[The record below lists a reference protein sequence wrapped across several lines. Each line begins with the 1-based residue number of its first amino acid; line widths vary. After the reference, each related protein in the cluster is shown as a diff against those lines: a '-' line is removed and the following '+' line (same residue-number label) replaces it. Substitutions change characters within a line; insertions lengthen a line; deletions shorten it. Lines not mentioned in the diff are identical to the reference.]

1 MFFAIVFY
9 CTRWKSVQDTVRV
22 SRLPA
27 AAAVEPS
34 SLREKSDGSL
44 RNGTNLYFNILIPEA
59 DTPDLLSFKT
69 ICRLTRSINTM
80 KYTPMKPI
88 YKKLILLATS
98 AMAILATL
106 PAKADYSNSV
116 MALNPVAYWPLNE
129 TNLPPDTVGP
139 ATALNLGTL
148 GTALNAPFNIVD
160 VVHGYPGALASTTDT
175 ADSFNG
181 FNTRA
186 QSTYTADLA
195 NAPSFTVEAWL
206 LAHDDGTIWS
216 TTCPLSDVGANSP
229 RTGWLIYMDIN
240 NTGQYTFRTY
250 NANGSTPSLSLD
262 IGAAGSI
269 QNEKWYHVVVVVSNA
284 VTVTNVYAYLNGAL
298 AAGPTVLPGYV
309 PCDGTTGGFSI
320 GDRSDNAGFNFV
332 GAIDEV
338 AYYTNALDGATV
350 LSHYQAGTN
359 PSPVTAYSTLVQQK
373 NPILYYRMNEVP
385 TPKSS
390 PYILPLPVAT
400 NYGSFGS
407 SLNGFYQP
415 GTVPGVAGPTNGA
428 FGANSRA
435 CQFTPFGTQS
445 SSENGPGVM
454 CAPYNQS
461 ALNLNAVTL
470 LAWIQVPGPNTPGW
484 FQTPV
489 GRGDTSYRIDVDPSG
504 DPHFAANPNG
514 EPVGSVPLSD
524 NLWHLWAGVFDPVAG
539 KDLLYIDGALA
550 AQAAG
555 SSALVNMST
564 YLMIGG
570 DPQYTDRNFPGNICH
585 VAIFSNAL
593 SQAQIQT
600 LYNSV
605 GAPPIVFLPT
615 NQFFLD
621 EGSTGGLAASAS
633 GTPPVSFQWYSTD
646 FGTTNLLAG
655 QTSTTLT
662 LTNVSLSQDGLFYFL
677 VASNVQGVASSGVS
691 KLTVLSGPPQIT
703 RDLAPF
709 VQVPVGIPVTYSIA
723 ATGTEPFHYQWFKN
737 SSAIAGATTRSLTVN
752 ALAGSNT
759 YSVTITNVNGP
770 ANSAV
775 STLLGLTSPPPVITF
790 SGNGNGWTVNSN
802 NVALG
807 GFSANVLTLTDGTN
821 GESSSA
827 FFNTPQYVGGFV
839 AFFTYQEA
847 NGDNPLADGATFAI
861 QNSAAGVNALGG
873 GGGQLGFGGIL
884 NSAAFEMNIYPP
896 SSGGVGIQFATNGLT
911 PTTTPPASPYMST
924 APVNIAS
931 GNPIN
936 VRLFYNQGAL
946 AVQLVDTVSNSTYR
960 TTLNVGDI
968 PAAVNGSSAL
978 VGFTG
983 ATGGLNAIQKISNFR
998 FAYTTPPTLAVNKS
1012 GANLLISWPVSVSTL
1027 FVLQQSS
1034 SVTGPWANVGT
1045 TPTIVNGQNQVSV
1058 PNSGA
1063 HFYRLM
1069 LQ

>member
-1 MFFAIVFY
+1 M
-9 CTRWKSVQDTVRV
+9 CK
-22 SRLPA
+22 
-27 AAAVEPS
+27 
-34 SLREKSDGSL
+34 
-44 RNGTNLYFNILIPEA
+44 N
-59 DTPDLLSFKT
+59 
-69 ICRLTRSINTM
+69 
-80 KYTPMKPI
+80 
-88 YKKLILLATS
+88 LILLSTVS
-98 AMAILATL
+98 LAILAS
-106 PAKADYSNSV
+106 PVAKADYSNSV

-148 GTALNAPFNIVD
+148 GSALNAPFNIVD

-186 QSTYTADLA
+186 QSPYTADLA

-206 LAHDDGTIWS
+206 LAHDDGTIWG

-240 NTGQYTFRTY
+240 NIGQYTFRTY
-250 NANGSTPSLSLD
+250 NANGTASSLNLD
-262 IGAAGSI
+262 IGAPGSI
-269 QNEKWYHVVVVVSNA
+269 QNEKWYHLAIVVSNA

-298 AAGPTVLPGYV
+298 AAGPTVLPSYV

-338 AYYTNALDGATV
+338 AYYTNALDAATV

-359 PSPVTAYSTLVQQK
+359 PSPVTAYSALVQQK

-454 CAPYNQS
+454 CGPYNQP
-461 ALNLNAVTL
+461 ALNLNQGVSL
-470 LAWIQVPGPNTPGW
+470 LAWIQVPSAPGW
-484 FQTPV
+484 FQTPI
-489 GRGDTSYRIDVDPSG
+489 GRGDTSYRIDVDPSSQ
-504 DPHFAANPNG
+504 PHFAANPNG
-514 EPVGSVPLSD
+514 DVVGGNSIAD

-539 KDLLYIDGALA
+539 KSYLYIDGALA
-550 AQAAG
+550 AQAPG
-555 SSALVNMST
+555 SPLVNMST

-593 SQAQIQT
+593 AQAHIQA

-621 EGSTGGLAASAS
+621 EGSTGGIAASAS

-662 LTNVSLSQDGLFYFL
+662 LTNVSLGQDGLFYFL
-677 VASNVQGVASSGVS
+677 VASNVQGVASSGVA

-723 ATGTEPFHYQWFKN
+723 ATGTEPFHYQWLKN
-737 SSAIAGATTRSLTVN
+737 SSPIAGATSSSLTVN

-759 YSVTITNVNGP
+759 YSVTITNTAGP

-775 STLLGLTSPPPVITF
+775 STLVGLTAPPPVITF
-790 SGNGNGWTVNSN
+790 SGNGTGWTVNPN
-802 NVALG
+802 GVALA
-807 GFSANVLTLTDGTN
+807 GFSADVLTLTDGN
-821 GESSSA
+821 NSEASSA
-827 FFNTPQYVGGFV
+827 FFNLPQYVGGFV

-847 NGDNPLADGATFAI
+847 DGTAPLADGTTFCM
-861 QNSAAGVNALGG
+861 QNSPAGVNAVGG
-873 GGGQLGFGGIL
+873 GGGELGYTGIG
-884 NSAAFEMNIYPP
+884 NSAAFELNIYNGAN
-896 SSGGVGIQFATNGLT
+896 GGIGIQWGTNGMT
-911 PTTTPPASPYMST
+911 ADSPIPTAPYFPTT
-924 APVNIAS
+924 PVNLAS
-931 GNPIN
+931 AHPIN
-936 VRLFYNQGAL
+936 VRLLYSQGLLHVLLGDATSG
-946 AVQLVDTVSNSTYR
+946 ASY
-960 TTLNVGDI
+960 TTIINVGEI

-978 VGFTG
+978 IGFTG
-983 ATGGLNAIQKISNFR
+983 ATGGLNSIQNVRNFR
-998 FAYTTPPTLAVNKS
+998 FSYTTPPIMAVNQS
-1012 GANLLISWPVSVSTL
+1012 GANVLISWPVSVSTL

-1045 TPTIVNGQNQVSV
+1045 APTIVNGQNQVSV